1 MNAICLSPTCEETM
15 VEFHQ
20 EPETDSNFVLGN
32 AQAQGWPIVYCSDG
46 FCELTGYGRAQVMA
60 KGCACKF
67 LYGEETSDVET
78 RTIDEALEEK
88 KEHKTELVLY
98 KKNGTPFWCLMDIVP
113 IKNEKRQVVLFLV
126 SHKDITRDK
135 NLTSSSDLGGTD
147 INDNTGSMDKDDS
160 DSSKSDDNDNDDM
173 PDNYNYSRRRSR
185 AVLYHISG
193 QLNKQNKAKTKLQQL
208 NRLGSQMPEYKV
220 QEVKKSKLVIVHYG
234 IFKIG
239 WDWLILLCTFYIAIM
254 VPFNAA
260 FRRHNR
266 YRDFMYIDAA
276 VELLFAFDIV
286 LNFRTSFV
294 NKNGQVCYDSRLIAL
309 NYMRGWFLLDLLAA
323 IPFDLL
329 YAFDVNTG
337 TLIHLLKVARL
348 LRLAR
353 LLQKIER
360 YSQYSVFV
368 VAILMCMFALL
379 AHWLAC
385 IWYAIGK
392 QEFESYP
399 EWTVGWLYELS
410 DRINEPLSRYSN
422 LTDTM
427 TYYVTALYFTCSS
440 LTSVG
445 FGNVSANT
453 NSEKIFSICAMLV
466 GAMMHAVVFG
476 NVTAF
481 IQRMYAR
488 RATFHAKTKDLKEFF
503 RFHHFPKTLKTRMQE
518 YFQTMWSVNNG
529 IDVRDIMK
537 DFPEDLRGEISLHLN
552 REIFSL
558 PIFEA
563 ATQGCLRSVAL
574 QTSRVFFGPGEVLIH
589 KGDAIRNIY
598 YVCSGSLEVL
608 KEEQV
613 VAILG
618 KGDLFGSD
626 IKFEDPVTIS
636 GGDVRSL
643 AYCELLCINTQGL
656 TECLQPY
663 PDFSEKFLKEFPND
677 LTYNLREG
685 HEDIEDDDTLLPAI
699 NTLPVISEDEED
711 AISNGSDNDNKEAEK
726 KEGEKKPTIHH
737 PTPTTNT
744 TTTTTTTTSTSKRP
758 PAADDEEIETTEHTD
773 HSSSTSPLLTK
784 FQGSRPSFPNGDII
798 GGLRSS
804 EPRDT
809 PLLPLRRV
817 TVVGG
822 GGRDTGGGGG
832 GVGVREGGGTSPA
845 YLRTLSS
852 GITPGGR
859 SQTSSVKDSAVR
871 PARPY
876 LSNRQSSED
885 SQTSQTLVQHLQ
897 REVEGTRS
905 SVDKLEQRLDV
916 LCSDVKNISTTLR
929 HILLAMGKEPPPQ
942 HPTPPPPHHPRPPP
956 QPLPT
961 SSPADKAPQPQLPSQ
976 AETQSP
982 ASDKP
987 PSHPVSKVKTYMRSS
1002 PPRRVLNR
1010 QKSTPGPPPLPPQ
1023 QGVSSFGRRA
1033 SAGQQFF
1040 FGKSPD
1046 SENFNDLFTT
1056 ACTRGSCGAF
1066 REEKLPPSSTRRG
1079 SGGGEGG
1086 GGAGAARSS
1095 SPAVSP
1101 VSENSRLVGID
1112 EEVDSGRRRGSEEF
1126 NSQYYRIAGSDSEN
1140 DLVGANSHSPG
1151 RCSPPSPVSPNMK
1164 AEPRCPAPR
1173 LSSSSSSRRSSTPL
1187 DPDPHPHTSTPSSP
1201 EPPFFLD
1208 LSPASEESL
1217 FYPGSFRLEP
1227 LRPSEGVSPEPLR
1240 PSQGISP
1247 DQDRAPL
1254 SRPESFSDLLP
1265 LRDSVV

>member
-1 MNAICLSPTCEETM
+1 MFKSLVRATLGLGIDTFTAHLK
-15 VEFHQ
+15 
-20 EPETDSNFVLGN
+20 DSNFVLGN
-32 AQAQGWPIVYCSDG
+32 AQATGWPIVYCSDG

-60 KGCACKF
+60 KGCACRF
-67 LYGEETSDVET
+67 LYGEETSEKET
-78 RTIDEALEEK
+78 ATIDDALENK
-88 KEHKTELVLY
+88 KELKTEVLLY
-98 KKNGTPFWCLMDIVP
+98 KKNGNPFWCLMDIVP

-126 SHKDITRDK
+126 SHKDITK
-135 NLTSSSDLGGTD
+135 EKSDTAPDPGGPTD
-147 INDNTGSMDKDDS
+147 INDNAGGSMDKEDS
-160 DSSKSDDNDNDDM
+160 ESSKSDSDSDSDDM

-260 FRRHNR
+260 FRQQG
-266 YRDFMYIDAA
+266 RDKDFIYIDPAIE
-276 VELLFAFDIV
+276 VLFGIDIA

-329 YAFDVNTG
+329 YAFQVNTVTRSHLG

-392 QEFESYP
+392 QELDMNDTRS
-399 EWTVGWLYELS
+399 TVGWLYELS
-410 DRINEPLSRYSN
+410 ERINEPITNNSQP
-422 LTDTM
+422 DTV
-427 TYYVTALYFTCSS
+427 TCYVTALYFTCSS

-453 NSEKIFSICAMLV
+453 NAEKIFSVCAMLV

-503 RFHHFPKTLKTRMQE
+503 RFHHFPKPLKTRMQE

-552 REIFSL
+552 REILSL
-558 PIFEA
+558 PIFES

-598 YVCSGSLEVL
+598 YVCSGSMEVL
-608 KEEQV
+608 KDEQV

-626 IKFEDPVTIS
+626 IKFEDPVSIS

-656 TECLQPY
+656 VECLQPY
-663 PDFSEKFLKEFPND
+663 PEFSEKFLSEFPND

-685 HEDIEDDDTLLPAI
+685 HEDIEDDDTLLPAV
-699 NTLPVISEDEED
+699 NTLPVISEDEEEEEMSD
-711 AISNGSDNDNKEAEK
+711 DNDN
-726 KEGEKKPTIHH
+726 EGGGGGAKDDDKPPPSLPHTPRTPRTPLTPLSLGR
-737 PTPTTNT
+737 PTAMMMMTE
-744 TTTTTTTTSTSKRP
+744 
-758 PAADDEEIETTEHTD
+758 DEESEHSE
-773 HSSSTSPLLTK
+773 HSTTSPLLSKLT
-784 FQGSRPSFPNGDII
+784 GRSNFPNGDII
-798 GGLRSS
+798 GGLS
-804 EPRDT
+804 
-809 PLLPLRRV
+809 PLRA
-817 TVVGG
+817 GG
-822 GGRDTGGGGG
+822 GSGGRSGGSS
-832 GVGVREGGGTSPA
+832 GTSGAAAAGMSPSPA

-852 GITPGGR
+852 SVGPDVRSGGSGSGGGGSGGGGIPYGGVAGVAALLLGR
-859 SQTSSVKDSAVR
+859 GGDSARARLSRTSSVASAGGGGG
-871 PARPY
+871 
-876 LSNRQSSED
+876 RQKSAEEASLMQ
-885 SQTSQTLVQHLQ
+885 SLQT
-897 REVEGTRS
+897 EVEGTRS
-905 SVDKLEQRLDV
+905 SVDKLERRMDS
-916 LCSDVKNISTTLR
+916 LCSDVRDIGATLQ
-929 HILLAMGKEPPPQ
+929 HILKAMGQPLP
-942 HPTPPPPHHPRPPP
+942 PPPPHPPLPASRPPDLRDLP
-956 QPLPT
+956 PDATHQQHHQQHHFHHPHHQQQHSGVLPLPLLH
-961 SSPADKAPQPQLPSQ
+961 SPGQEKASGI
-976 AETQSP
+976 
-982 ASDKP
+982 
-987 PSHPVSKVKTYMRSS
+987 SKVKTYMRDA
-1002 PPRRVLNR
+1002 
-1010 QKSTPGPPPLPPQ
+1010 PPQ
-1023 QGVSSFGRRA
+1023 QRRVVDRQR
-1033 SAGQQFF
+1033 SAAPG
-1040 FGKSPD
+1040 
-1046 SENFNDLFTT
+1046 T
-1056 ACTRGSCGAF
+1056 CGPI
-1066 REEKLPPSSTRRG
+1066 RPELSPSSLLRQLAGVGVGGKGGPPMEG
-1079 SGGGEGG
+1079 SGGGGG
-1086 GGAGAARSS
+1086 GGRP
-1095 SPAVSP
+1095 SPPTLSP
-1101 VSENSRLVGID
+1101 LSQGLGGDERGGGVGIGGLMG
-1112 EEVDSGRRRGSEEF
+1112 EGK
-1126 NSQYYRIAGSDSEN
+1126 NQYYKHVGSDSEHDVLSIN
-1140 DLVGANSHSPG
+1140 DHSSS
-1151 RCSPPSPVSPNMK
+1151 CSPQTPRSPFARGILAAAAEVRSPSLGSERGTTRASRGN
-1164 AEPRCPAPR
+1164 AACPCPTR
-1173 LSSSSSSRRSSTPL
+1173 
-1187 DPDPHPHTSTPSSP
+1187 PSS
-1201 EPPFFLD
+1201 
-1208 LSPASEESL
+1208 
-1217 FYPGSFRLEP
+1217 
-1227 LRPSEGVSPEPLR
+1227 
-1240 PSQGISP
+1240 
-1247 DQDRAPL
+1247 
-1254 SRPESFSDLLP
+1254 
-1265 LRDSVV
+1265 

>member
-1 MNAICLSPTCEETM
+1 MQLCQEDD
-15 VEFHQ
+15 FHLILKDANFS
-20 EPETDSNFVLGN
+20 DSNFVLGN
-32 AQAQGWPIVYCSDG
+32 AQASGWPIVYCSDG

-67 LYGEETSDVET
+67 LYGEETSDLET
-78 RTIDEALEEK
+78 HSIDEALEEK

-98 KKNGTPFWCLMDIVP
+98 KKNGSPFWCLMDIVP

-135 NLTSSSDLGGTD
+135 NLPPSSADLLGGTD

-160 DSSKSDDNDNDDM
+160 DSSKSDDDNDDM

-266 YRDFMYIDAA
+266 YRDFMYIDAV
-276 VELLFAFDIV
+276 VEVLFAIDIV
-286 LNFRTSFV
+286 LNFRTSFM

-399 EWTVGWLYELS
+399 EWTVGPWSGGQTMPQSVQSPRTAAALGGRRAVVQDAKFHDMFIHIILEPRGWLYELS
-410 DRINEPLSRYSN
+410 ERINEPLDGN
-422 LTDTM
+422 ATLTDTM

-453 NSEKIFSICAMLV
+453 NIEKIFSICSMLV

-488 RATFHAKTKDLKEFF
+488 RATFHSKTKDLKEFF

-563 ATQGCLRSVAL
+563 ATQGCLRSLAL

-608 KEEQV
+608 KDEQV

-643 AYCELLCINTQGL
+643 AYCELLCVNTQGL

-685 HEDIEDDDTLLPAI
+685 HEDIEEDDTLLPAI

-711 AISNGSDNDNKEAEK
+711 ALSNSSEKEEKEEK
-726 KEGEKKPTIHH
+726 KTLAPQ
-737 PTPTTNT
+737 T
-744 TTTTTTTTSTSKRP
+744 TTTPIKHS
-758 PAADDEEIETTEHTD
+758 AGDEEIEMTEHIE
-773 HSSSTSPLLTK
+773 HSSTSPLINK
-784 FQGSRPSFPNGDII
+784 FQGRSSFPNGDII
-798 GGLRSS
+798 SGLRLARNLRESRIGRLFRSS
-804 EPRDT
+804 SFA
-809 PLLPLRRV
+809 
-817 TVVGG
+817 G
-822 GGRDTGGGGG
+822 
-832 GVGVREGGGTSPA
+832 
-845 YLRTLSS
+845 RTLSS
-852 GITPGGR
+852 GLTSAGR
-859 SQTSSVKDSAVR
+859 PPASSVKESGIHRSVR
-871 PARPY
+871 APP
-876 LSNRQSSED
+876 LIGSGNRQSSDD
-885 SQTSQTLVQHLQ
+885 SHLHHLQ
-897 REVEGTRS
+897 KEVEGTRT

-916 LCSDVKNISTTLR
+916 LCSDVKSINTTLR
-929 HILLAMGKEPPPQ
+929 HILLAIGKEPPPPSQ
-942 HPTPPPPHHPRPPP
+942 QPPPPPPQHSPLPPP
-956 QPLPT
+956 
-961 SSPADKAPQPQLPSQ
+961 SSSSSQSRSTVAEQHPQLPS
-976 AETQSP
+976 ETSP
-982 ASDKP
+982 SETHP
-987 PSHPVSKVKTYMRSS
+987 NHPHPVTKVKTYMGSS
-1002 PPRRVLNR
+1002 PSRRVPDR
-1010 QKSTPGPPPLPPQ
+1010 QKSVSAQQQQQQQQQ
-1023 QGVSSFGRRA
+1023 QGISSFGRRA
-1033 SAGQQFF
+1033 SSGQQFF
-1040 FGKSPD
+1040 FGRSPEN
-1046 SENFNDLFTT
+1046 ENFNDLFTT
-1056 ACTRGSCGAF
+1056 ACTQGSCGAL
-1066 REEKLPPSSTRRG
+1066 RDETPSSGSSFGSRG
-1079 SGGGEGG
+1079 HR
-1086 GGAGAARSS
+1086 GGACL
-1095 SPAVSP
+1095 SPTISP
-1101 VSENSRLVGID
+1101 VLESSQGHLGD
-1112 EEVDSGRRRGSEEF
+1112 EEADSTRETTRRGSEEF
-1126 NSQYYRIAGSDSEN
+1126 KSQYYRITGSDSDR
-1140 DLVGANSHSPG
+1140 DLMMSS
-1151 RCSPPSPVSPNMK
+1151 CSPSCSPHTPISPSQKLQP
-1164 AEPRCPAPR
+1164 
-1173 LSSSSSSRRSSTPL
+1173 SSSIPGLPVTSFRRDSAS
-1187 DPDPHPHTSTPSSP
+1187 PDSNPRHSVTSP

-1208 LSPASEESL
+1208 LSPAQDESL
-1217 FYPGSFRLEP
+1217 YHHGSHPLDP
-1227 LRPSEGVSPEPLR
+1227 LRVEEKDLSSDDEP
-1240 PSQGISP
+1240 G
-1247 DQDRAPL
+1247 APL
-1254 SRPESFSDLLP
+1254 SRAESFSDLLP
-1265 LRDSVV
+1265 TSRNSSSHN